1 MGGMPVAPGSG
12 QSASRVLREAVA
24 KTGPNGV
31 RFVTVI
37 GLNDF
42 SKCRIRL
49 ADMSAAL
56 DGTHCPCYECTRA
69 QPLPT
74 SEHDP
79 SEQPVALAAKQLK
92 VCVKFATN
100 ANDWLGISKTKGLS
114 RLMGV
119 KVTGNAVIDPEG
131 QVMLIFAGSNQIDEA
146 TRRFASSAS
155 NLEEVFA
162 AVSYPEVMH
171 SLWKKDFCKGKDYIE
186 EYPDDAKMYKYG
198 SPTQESKGNAVIITL
213 AAPGLSGPA
222 TAGTAVVQRKRAA
235 GDVLGRG
242 LLMRDADTGATELLI
257 LLEDS
262 GNSGSLVLD
271 CKFSKRDPRRQD
283 QHLPRHGHRRTDRH
297 VRVRLPEKAASG
309 PPWRILWRGP
319 AGRAANGRPHW
330 RQQDRRHVHDLPRS

>member
-1 MGGMPVAPGSG
+1 MPVAPGSG
-12 QSASRVLREAVA
+12 QSASKGLREAVA
-24 KTGPNGV
+24 KMGPNGV

-49 ADMSAAL
+49 IDTSAAL

-69 QPLPT
+69 QPCWPLCTIPLN
-74 SEHDP
+74 SP
-79 SEQPVALAAKQLK
+79 RVALAAKQLK

-100 ANDWLGISKTKGLS
+100 ANDWLGISKTRGLS

-119 KVTGNAVIDPEG
+119 KVTGNAIIDPEG
-131 QVMLIFAGSNQIDEA
+131 QVMLIFAGSNQIAEA
-146 TRRFASSAS
+146 TERFASSAS

-162 AVSYPEVMH
+162 AASYPEAMH
-171 SLWKKDFCKGKDYIE
+171 RLWKKDFCKGKDYIE
-186 EYPDDAKMYKYG
+186 EYPDGVKMYKYG

-235 GDVLGRG
+235 ADVLGRG
-242 LLMRDADTGATELLI
+242 LLMREANTGATELLI
-257 LLEDS
+257 LLEDT

-271 CKFSKRDPRRQD
+271 CKFSKRGGNAVIVGTLDPVAATGVD
-283 QHLPRHGHRRTDRH
+283 
-297 VRVRLPEKAASG
+297 VRIIGANAPAPAYWYRASG
-309 PPWRILWRGP
+309 
-319 AGRAANGRPHW
+319 
-330 RQQDRRHVHDLPRS
+330 S